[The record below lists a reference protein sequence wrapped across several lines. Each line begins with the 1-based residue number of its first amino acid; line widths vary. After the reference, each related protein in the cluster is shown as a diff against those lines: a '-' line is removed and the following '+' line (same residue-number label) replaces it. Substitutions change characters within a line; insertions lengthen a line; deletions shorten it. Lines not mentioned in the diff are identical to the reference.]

1 MRAAAST
8 SGAASRRSTA
18 KRSCSRPWASRVAA
32 VRARTSAG
40 SYGRRRAPAIGAGRE
55 ATCRVATWRASRSA
69 GPGRDDAVLVDP
81 RQLGAERARHAL
93 PLRPVAR
100 PHAHGRAAGAPV
112 GGSRGASRTSA
123 IASASPRRLD
133 DGEHRPGRR
142 LAQDPGVRRHAPQH
156 RGRVERP
163 AQPGHRHRAAAH
175 ELGAAGHRL
184 GDQLLDQR
192 QVRGRGER
200 ADLGRLECRVADVQA
215 LRALAQQPH
224 QRLGDRRHADEPPDR
239 GGWRPPAANAAHS
252 AAAATCSTGAPS
264 STSIAPF
271 AGGAATET
279 TREQTSAS
287 APAASSP
294 GASASSSSGMPA
306 RRNAERRRWPASGAA
321 GTSTTPLPASS
332 AAPTSRAGS
341 VQGDARAA
349 QHADHPARSLH
360 APRAAPSAHERGAAE
375 PPVGQGFRPVVG
387 ERAEPGD
394 RGQDLAQHRLGARP
408 SRLLRD
414 QQRELVQ
421 IVEHQPRRAPHVP
434 RPGGRRHRG
443 PERLRLRGTGRELAH
458 AISGGR
464 LHHPQRL
471 AGGRRARLERPPGH
485 RPGR

>member
-112 GGSRGASRTSA
+112 GGVARGVADQRDRLGL
-123 IASASPRRLD
+123 PRRLD

-175 ELGAAGHRL
+175 QLRAAGHGL

-224 QRLGDRRHADEPPDR
+224 QRLGDRGHADEPPDR
-239 GGWRPPAANAAHS
+239 GGM
-252 AAAATCSTGAPS
+252 AP
-264 STSIAPF
+264 
-271 AGGAATET
+271 AGGERGPQRGSGDLLDRRAVEHEHRALRGRRGDGDDARADVSQRAGGLLARRQ
-279 TREQTSAS
+279 REQLLGDA
-287 APAASSP
+287 
-294 GASASSSSGMPA
+294 GAQERQAQALAG
-306 RRNAERRRWPASGAA
+306 ERRGGDEHDAVARQQRGAD
-321 GTSTTPLPASS
+321 L
-332 AAPTSRAGS
+332 
-341 VQGDARAA
+341 QGGLRPGRARAA

-360 APRAAPSAHERGAAE
+360 APRASPSAHERGAAE
-375 PPVGQGFRPVVG
+375 PAVGEGFRPVVG

-434 RPGGRRHRG
+434 RPGGSRHRG